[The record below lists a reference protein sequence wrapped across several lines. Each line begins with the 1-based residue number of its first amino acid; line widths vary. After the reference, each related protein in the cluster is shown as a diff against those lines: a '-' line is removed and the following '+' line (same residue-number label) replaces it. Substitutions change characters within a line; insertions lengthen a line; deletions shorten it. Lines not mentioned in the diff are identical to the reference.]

1 MHDTPS
7 KSPPNP
13 PFDEAVAHRWF
24 AVECN
29 NQAWDLVEAASRT
42 AEQDHRMVALAYA
55 ASLHWHEVGTD
66 LNRLRASN
74 LLATVCAAVGD
85 GAAAQRHSAACLAW
99 LDRLEQLAKSDET
112 ADAMADNEG
121 KKKPAVTDFDRAC
134 AHGCAVWC
142 LIKFVHPDE
151 QSPQLELQTQQA
163 RAVLAKLPQDDAAMV
178 RKLYPVA

>member
-74 LLATVCAAVGD
+74 LLATACAAVGD
-85 GAAAQRHSAACLAW
+85 GSAAQRHAEACLAW
-99 LDRLEQLAKSDET
+99 FERLEVADGAAAEDAKEKS
-112 ADAMADNEG
+112 G
-121 KKKPAVTDFDRAC
+121 GVTDFDRAC
-134 AHGCAVWC
+134 AHGCAVLC
-142 LIKFVHPDE
+142 LVKFAHLDE
-151 QSPQLELQTQQA
+151 VSPQIELHTQQA
-163 RAVLAKLPQDDAAMV
+163 RAALAKLPEGDAAMV